1 MDRRSKKVL
10 LAAAGCG
17 TLVPF
22 VVTIGRETLDIPGYD
37 FFVVIVWPTWV
48 LLFPFSGPP
57 TAVVYVALG
66 VSIFLNAAIYALL
79 ALGGLVLIRT
89 VKHGS

>member
-1 MDRRSKKVL
+1 LV
-10 LAAAGCG
+10 AAGCG

-22 VVTIGRETLDIPGYD
+22 VVGIVGQTLDIPGYD

-48 LLFPFSGPP
+48 LLFPFSGPI
-57 TAVVYVALG
+57 TTVNYIAFG
-66 VSIFLNAAIYALL
+66 VSVLLNAAIYTLL

-89 VKHGS
+89 VRHGS